1 MVKTVKTKAMKSLLL
16 PLVATAGF
24 SLSQQAMSFSD
35 VLETPAV
42 KSTKAV
48 DSLLL
53 DVSLLDNGRL
63 IAAGERGHILYS
75 DDNGKSW
82 VQSDVPV
89 IVNIIA
95 ADFVNNSTG
104 WAVGHDGVVL
114 KTTDSGESW
123 VRQFDGFKA
132 NEQTLVQRQ
141 KRVEALEAELE
152 NASEDDVEDL
162 EYMLEEAQFS
172 LEDAQFDLEGGST
185 KPFLDVWFKDEMR
198 GLIVGAYGQMFETTD
213 GGETWNNVATRLD
226 NPDRFHLNSIVE
238 VQPGSLIVVGEAG
251 LIMRSTDG
259 GASWETLE
267 SPYDGSFFGA
277 VSTRQ
282 LNGVLVYGLR
292 GHVFRSSDLGDNWEP
307 IEANTEQ
314 TLNSGR
320 AFKDGT
326 IMLVGNNGVVL
337 KSYDSGRNFT
347 TTIRE
352 DRASLV
358 GIEESKDGGIV
369 LVGQDGLYLAL
380 PNAE

>member
-1 MVKTVKTKAMKSLLL
+1 MVKTVKTRALKSLLL
-16 PLVATAGF
+16 PVVAASGF
-24 SLSQQAMSFSD
+24 GLSQQALSFSD
-35 VLETPAV
+35 VLDTPAV
-42 KSTKAV
+42 KSPKAAE
-48 DSLLL
+48 SLLL
-53 DVSLLDNGRL
+53 DVDRLEGGRL
-63 IAAGERGHILYS
+63 VAAGERGHILYS

-89 IVNIIA
+89 IVNIIST
-95 ADFVNNSTG
+95 DFVSDSIG

-114 KTTDSGESW
+114 KTTDGGETW
-123 VRQFDGFKA
+123 IRQFDGFKA

-141 KRVEALEAELE
+141 KFVENLEAQLE
-152 NASEDDVEDL
+152 EASDEEIEDL
-162 EYMLEEAQFS
+162 EFALEEAQFS
-172 LEDAQFDLEGGST
+172 LEDAQYDVDDGST
-185 KPFLDVWFKDEMR
+185 KPFLDVWFKDENY
-198 GLIVGAYGQMFETTD
+198 GIIVGAYGQMFETTD
-213 GGETWNNVATRLD
+213 GGATWNNVASKLD
-226 NPDRFHLNSIVE
+226 NPDRFHLNAIVE
-238 VQPGSLIVVGEAG
+238 IQPGSLVVVGEAG
-251 LIMRSTDG
+251 LIMRSTDDG
-259 GASWETLE
+259 STWETLE

-282 LNGVLVYGLR
+282 LNGLLVYGLR
-292 GHVFRSSDLGDNWEP
+292 GHVFRSSDLGDTWEE
-307 IEANTEQ
+307 IEVNTEQ

-347 TTIRE
+347 TTVRE
-352 DRASLV
+352 DRSSLV

>member
-1 MVKTVKTKAMKSLLL
+1 MVKTVKTRALKSLLL
-16 PLVATAGF
+16 PIVAASGF
-24 SLSQQAMSFSD
+24 SLSQQALSFSD
-35 VLETPAV
+35 VLDTPAV
-42 KSTKAV
+42 KSSQAV
-48 DSLLL
+48 ESLLL
-53 DVSLLDNGRL
+53 DVDLLDGGRL
-63 IAAGERGHILYS
+63 VASGERGHILYS

-95 ADFVNNSTG
+95 ANFVSDTTG

-114 KTTDSGESW
+114 KTTDGGESW
-123 VRQFDGFKA
+123 IRQFDGFKA
-132 NEQTLVQRQ
+132 NEQTLIQRQ
-141 KRVEALEAELE
+141 KFVESLEAQLE
-152 NASEDDVEDL
+152 EASDDEIEDL
-162 EYMLEEAQFS
+162 EFALEEAQFS
-172 LEDAQFDLEGGST
+172 LEDAQFDLDGGST
-185 KPFLDVWFKDEMR
+185 KPFLDVWFKDENT
-198 GLIVGAYGQMFETTD
+198 GIIVGAYGQMFETTD
-213 GGETWNNVATRLD
+213 GGATWNNIASRLD

-238 VQPGSLIVVGEAG
+238 VQPGSLVVVGEAG
-251 LIMRSTDG
+251 LIMRSTDD
-259 GASWETLE
+259 GATWETLE

-282 LNGVLVYGLR
+282 LNGLLVYGLR
-292 GHVFRSSDLGDNWEP
+292 GHIFRSSDLGDSWEE
-307 IEANTEQ
+307 IEVNTEQ

-347 TTIRE
+347 TTVRE
-352 DRASLV
+352 DRSSLV